1 MDQTVT
7 AANTSRAKTIHA
19 WLEAGAARH
28 PGKVFVRSIDQ
39 DREITYGDALQLA
52 RRMARYLAARGFQPN
67 DRVALLSENSLE
79 HLMVYFGVMYY
90 GATICTIHVE
100 MNATVIDDLLH
111 QLAPKLVLRE
121 AELEGFLNEL
131 RHESAMPHTPVNG
144 PDDVASI
151 FYTSGT
157 TATPKG
163 VPCTFRDLEE
173 NVSEV
178 MDGFGIGADDVIL
191 DYRSFN
197 WMSAQ
202 TLSALGALSRGA
214 TLAIARKFS
223 RTRFFEWIGE
233 TKATVIAGN
242 PTVINVL
249 NTAPVPF
256 DRAAMPWVRF
266 ITSSSAPLLVQD
278 WKSFEERYGI
288 PIVQGY
294 GSSETGWIAAS
305 SERVRKLGSVG
316 QPLAYHKLSIVD
328 PDRGA
333 LPAGEIGHVELGGRP
348 DGLFRYVGD
357 DGAPVIHAQGR
368 HRTGDLGY
376 LDADGF
382 LFLTGRAK
390 DLIIRGGVNIS
401 PVEVDNVLNQMS
413 EIAEAACVGVPD
425 SIYGE
430 EVAAVVVCRAGT
442 SLSAEQ
448 VIAYCQARLA
458 GPKVPKQV
466 HFRDSL
472 PKTERGKLD
481 RKALAVEFSSRN

>member
-1 MDQTVT
+1 MDQVVS
-7 AANTSRAKTIHA
+7 AADASQARTIHA
-19 WLEAGAARH
+19 WLEAAGARH
-28 PGKVFVRSIDQ
+28 PDKIFVRSLDQ
-39 DREITYGDALQLA
+39 ESEITYGDALKLV
-52 RRMARYLAARGFQPN
+52 RRMAHYLAARGFQPN

-100 MNATVIDDLLH
+100 MNAIIIDDLLR
-111 QLAPKLVLRE
+111 QLSPKLVLRE
-121 AELEGFLNEL
+121 DQLADFVEEM
-131 RHESAMPHTPVNG
+131 RHETAIPHAPVNG

-163 VPCTFRDLEE
+163 VPCTFRDLET
-173 NVSEV
+173 NVSET
-178 MDGFGIGADDVIL
+178 MAGFGIGPDDVIL

-202 TLSALGALSRGA
+202 TLSALGALSQGA
-214 TLAIARKFS
+214 TLVIARKFS
-223 RTRFFEWIGE
+223 RTRFFDWIH
-233 TKATVIAGN
+233 ANRVTVVAGN

-256 DRAAMPWVRF
+256 ERASAPWLRF
-266 ITSSSAPLLVQD
+266 MTSSSAPLLVQE
-278 WKSFEERYGI
+278 WKNFEERYGL

-305 SERVRKLGSVG
+305 SERARKLGSVG
-316 QPLAYHKLSIVD
+316 RPLAYHKLTIVD
-328 PDRGA
+328 TDGNV
-333 LPAGEIGHVELGGRP
+333 LPPGEIGLVELGGRP
-348 DGLFRYVGD
+348 EGLFRYVGD
-357 DGAPVIHAQGR
+357 DGTPVTYAQGR

-401 PVEVDNVLNQMS
+401 PVEVDNVLNQMPG
-413 EIAEAACVGVPD
+413 IAEAACVGVPD
-425 SIYGE
+425 TIYGE
-430 EVAAVVVCRAGT
+430 EVAAVVVCRPGVTIDAKEIMDFC
-442 SLSAEQ
+442 S
-448 VIAYCQARLA
+448 ARLA
-458 GPKVPKQV
+458 APKVPKQV
-466 HFRDSL
+466 YFRDSL

-481 RKALAVEFSSRN
+481 RKALTAEFTRN